1 MSERGKS
8 PKHIVST
15 FSQNRRIGMGLY
27 RTCFFGK
34 AGLLP
39 GCQPIHAGSDMDAR
53 RLASDLLRDSP
64 DVESVEVW
72 RDADLVLRMN
82 RHQMRLKP
90 LSWNGD
96 LLEGKLRRTSPRIS

>member
-1 MSERGKS
+1 
-8 PKHIVST
+8 
-15 FSQNRRIGMGLY
+15 MGLY

-39 GCQPIHAGSDMDAR
+39 GCKPIHAGSDMDAR

-64 DVESVEVW
+64 EVESLEVW

-82 RHQMRLKP
+82 RNQMRLKQ
-90 LSWNGD
+90 LSWTGD
-96 LLEGKLRRTSPRIS
+96 LLEGRSGVPPGKYRKTRLSTKMNQHRIRRIHKAFP

>member
-1 MSERGKS
+1 LASFDEC
-8 PKHIVST
+8 
-15 FSQNRRIGMGLY
+15 QNVKIGQAYCLNILRNKRIAMGLY

-39 GCQPIHAGSDMDAR
+39 GCKPIHAGSDMDAR

-64 DVESVEVW
+64 EVESLEVW

-82 RHQMRLKP
+82 RNQMRLKQ
-90 LSWNGD
+90 LSWTG
-96 LLEGKLRRTSPRIS
+96 GY